1 MASGHS
7 GDNLGEQGESGGR
20 PPFRELI
27 QLPRWV
33 VYVQALL
40 LVVTAGVFFVM
51 GLLVGGLTSPTSADF
66 NRTLDCRVYGSVSFR
81 EDGNLRADRGA
92 VVLILPANKKPNSR
106 SEGSLVHPDSFQALD
121 NEAIDRIHRLGGA
134 VARADE
140 NGQFEV
146 AIDSNAVVGV
156 PYQVFI
162 VSKNG
167 VQKDGGRLTKDQFAS
182 LAEFFSP
189 VEDLVEK
196 KPFFWMTLTAEGDR
210 VDLPE
215 VEF

>member
-1 MASGHS
+1 M
-7 GDNLGEQGESGGR
+7 
-20 PPFRELI
+20 
-27 QLPRWV
+27 
-33 VYVQALL
+33 
-40 LVVTAGVFFVM
+40 
-51 GLLVGGLTSPTSADF
+51 
-66 NRTLDCRVYGSVSFR
+66 
-81 EDGNLRADRGA
+81 
-92 VVLILPANKKPNSR
+92 
-106 SEGSLVHPDSFQALD
+106 HPDSFQALD

-134 VARADE
+134 VVRADE

-189 VEDLVEK
+189 VEDLVEEK
-196 KPFFWMTLTAEGDR
+196 TVFFG
-210 VDLPE
+210 
-215 VEF
+215 

>member
-1 MASGHS
+1 MSLILRRPGILHAQAQQCILQTGPALAGH
-7 GDNLGEQGESGGR
+7 
-20 PPFRELI
+20 
-27 QLPRWV
+27 
-33 VYVQALL
+33 
-40 LVVTAGVFFVM
+40 
-51 GLLVGGLTSPTSADF
+51 
-66 NRTLDCRVYGSVSFR
+66 GSSRSF
-81 EDGNLRADRGA
+81 DHKDA
-92 VVLILPANKKPNSR
+92 VV
-106 SEGSLVHPDSFQALD
+106 
-121 NEAIDRIHRLGGA
+121 
-134 VARADE
+134 RADE